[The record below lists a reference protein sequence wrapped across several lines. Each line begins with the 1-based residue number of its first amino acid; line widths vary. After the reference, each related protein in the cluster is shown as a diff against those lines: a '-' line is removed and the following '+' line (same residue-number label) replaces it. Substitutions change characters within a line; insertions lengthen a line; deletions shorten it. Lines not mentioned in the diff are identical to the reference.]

1 MLKDKVL
8 KNEMSFAIRY
18 GARDFKR
25 DFAAAAYQ
33 IFLVIIEASENART
47 DRTENNTVLD
57 KGKFYQSLK
66 KEVLQL
72 INATLDDKALFEKYL
87 MAAISFDSNRIYYI
101 AGSANSKN
109 PRKGFLLGNQGIILK
124 KFVKFLLKYWV

>member
-1 MLKDKVL
+1 
-8 KNEMSFAIRY
+8 MSFATRY
-18 GARDFKR
+18 SAHDFKR

-47 DRTENNTVLD
+47 DRTENNTMLD
-57 KGKFYQSLK
+57 EGKFYKSLK
-66 KEVLQL
+66 KVVLQL

-124 KFVKFLLKYWV
+124 KNLLNSC